1 MINPYEKMLMVIR
14 DQGRTD
20 APLFT
25 GLLNTD
31 GTCAVGDLILDSGDY
46 ATLGEITVEER
57 SEVLIAS
64 VDDRFIILG
73 KVVE

>member
-1 MINPYEKMLMVIR
+1 MIDPYEKILKVIR

-20 APLFT
+20 SPLFT
-25 GLLNTD
+25 GLLNSN
-31 GTCAVGDLILDSGDY
+31 GTCAIGDLILERGDY
-46 ATLGEITVEER
+46 ATLGDITVSGQ

-64 VDDRFIILG
+64 VDDRLIILG